1 MLQAKKR
8 SRASG
13 ILAAASTRAAE
24 AEGSPAVQLTPST
37 VTIEAGSPPAELLFL
52 RNSGTAAAAF
62 SLAPAAVSCWLDQI
76 HGPWAHLCPG
86 RSVRML

>member
-13 ILAAASTRAAE
+13 ILAAASARAAE
-24 AEGSPAVQLTPST
+24 AEGSPVVELSPAV

-62 SLAPAAVSCWLDQI
+62 SLAPAAVSCWLGHA
-76 HGPWAHLCPG
+76 HGT
-86 RSVRML
+86 